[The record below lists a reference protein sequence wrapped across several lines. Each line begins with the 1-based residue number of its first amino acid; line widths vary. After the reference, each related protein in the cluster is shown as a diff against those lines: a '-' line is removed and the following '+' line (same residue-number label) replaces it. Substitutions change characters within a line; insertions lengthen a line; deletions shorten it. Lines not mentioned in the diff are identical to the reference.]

1 MLFNTYQKKI
11 PHLLKKQRKRKE
23 KYNVKDY
30 DMMVK
35 KIEKIKLSTS
45 KETTKVKDI

>member
-1 MLFNTYQKKI
+1 MFDWHSQVIMLFNTYQKKI

-35 KIEKIKLSTS
+35 KIEKMK
-45 KETTKVKDI
+45 KY